1 MEISGHTFPETR
13 DEDTIVEAGH
23 PMLPRKT
30 SRETRRRPYQNRHRW
45 AGRAYRGDRENHGQG
60 TRQNSPVTSGEG
72 APPEVSLLAR
82 GAFGGRSEEAQ
93 ATVYQKH
100 RTLHPSRKAKHR
112 V

>member
-1 MEISGHTFPETR
+1 MEISAGMHPETR
-13 DEDTIVEAGH
+13 DEDKSVEAGQ

-30 SRETRRRPYQNRHRW
+30 SRKRFWRPYQNRHRW

-72 APPEVSLLAR
+72 APMRVSHLAW
-82 GAFGGRSEEAQ
+82 GACVGRSEEAQ

-100 RTLHPSRKAKHR
+100 RTLR
-112 V
+112 